1 MKRIKI
7 FTLISLSLL
16 LLTGC
21 SLFKRD
27 NMENI
32 NIITTVYP
40 LEYSIDYLYGNS
52 SVINSVYPDDT
63 NTDEYE
69 LTDKQIKDNSKKD
82 LFIYMGLTKDSDI
95 AVKLINENK

>member
-40 LEYSIDYLYGNS
+40 LEYSIDYLYGES
-52 SVINSVYPDDT
+52 SIINSIYPDDT
-63 NTDEYE
+63 NTDEYTYE
-69 LTDKQIKDNSKKD
+69 NVIKKD
-82 LFIYMGLTKDSDI
+82 VLNVTEFFT
-95 AVKLINENK
+95 